1 VDRLIELVWVIVES
15 VKTMKTSNQAK
26 AGGAF
31 CRLIFPL
38 ILLAMLA
45 QAARAGGL
53 IPPGNY
59 PPDPIASWSF
69 QDTNF
74 WTSDQGYNPISFT
87 NIWWSNLGDGAS
99 LVVNAPGSPAYLN
112 YYIYE
117 PTNGATNLVLSPS
130 GGSLDFWFAPNWSSG
145 TNGGAGPGQWAQLI
159 DVGER
164 TPDSSAGY
172 FGLSID
178 PSGSN
183 IVFLSQDGAGN
194 SYGLSAPISWMT
206 NIFNFITLTYSST
219 NVSLYLNGQ
228 LATNDP
234 GGLSVRPPPDEQAIW
249 FGSDT
254 NGNEQA
260 QGLFNTVE
268 TYNVVLNTND
278 IEQIYSW
285 DEPLYFLNPN
295 DTAYAA
301 LSSAGSNP
309 STNSTDPDVITGAGE
324 LQANGPVSS
333 HIYGANEYQVWI
345 TNVTAT
351 VISNGTTA
359 ISFTIEGG
367 SDGAMYD
374 VFATGALESPLSDA
388 VWYWEG
394 QGGHFTNYTIA
405 ITSPNAFLI
414 LGTPADSDSD
424 GLTDAY
430 ELLVSHSNPN
440 NPDTDGSGISDGWQV
455 LLGLDPTMN
464 QVAQPGTRS
473 NYTYTPAD
481 WIEGISDIKS
491 GSVTMDKEGNVT
503 QVSE

>member
-1 VDRLIELVWVIVES
+1 
-15 VKTMKTSNQAK
+15 MKTPNRAK
-26 AGGAF
+26 AGVAF

-38 ILLAMLA
+38 IFFAFLA
-45 QAARAGGL
+45 QSARAGGL
-53 IPPGNY
+53 LPPGNY

-69 QDTNF
+69 QDTNG

-99 LVVNAPGSPAYLN
+99 LVVNTPGTPAYLD

-117 PTNGATNLVLSPS
+117 PTNGATNLVLNSS

-159 DVGER
+159 DVGEW
-164 TPDSSAGY
+164 TPDSSVGY

-183 IVFLSQDGAGN
+183 IVFISQDGAGN
-194 SYGLSAPISWMT
+194 TYGLSAPISWMT

-234 GGLSVRPPPDEQAIW
+234 GGLSVLPPPAEQAVW

-268 TYNVVLNTND
+268 TYNVVLSTND
-278 IEQIYSW
+278 IEQIYGW
-285 DEPLYFLNPN
+285 EEPLYFMNPY

-301 LSSAGSNP
+301 LSPAPSNP
-309 STNSTDPDVITGAGE
+309 STNSTDPDVITGAGD

-351 VISNGTTA
+351 VVSNGTTA

-374 VFATGALESPLSDA
+374 VFATGALESPLSNA
-388 VWYWEG
+388 VWDWMG
-394 QGGHFTNYTIA
+394 QGGHFTNYTIN

-414 LGTPADSDSD
+414 LGTPLDSDGD

-430 ELLVSHSNPN
+430 ELLVSHTDPHNADSNL
-440 NPDTDGSGISDGWQV
+440 DGILDGWEV
-455 LLGLDPTMN
+455 LLGLNPT
-464 QVAQPGTRS
+464 QS
-473 NYTYTPAD
+473 NIGNPIESLDYSYTSAD
-481 WIEGISDIKS
+481 WINGVSGIK
-491 GSVTMDKEGNVT
+491 GSSMIYMDNEGNVT
-503 QVSE
+503 QVSQ